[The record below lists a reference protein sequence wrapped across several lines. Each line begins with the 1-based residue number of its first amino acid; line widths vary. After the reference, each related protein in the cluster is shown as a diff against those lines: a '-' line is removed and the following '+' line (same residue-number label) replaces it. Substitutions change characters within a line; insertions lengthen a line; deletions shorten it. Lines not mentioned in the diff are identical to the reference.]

1 MSPPALPELLEQH
14 RAELEAQPGVAGT
27 AIGLSADQTTPAIH
41 VYVTPGTDAAGIRA
55 EAERLLADA
64 PVEIVE
70 MEMPEA
76 QPD

>member
-1 MSPPALPELLEQH
+1 MSPPPLPELLEQH
-14 RAELEAQPGVAGT
+14 RADLEALPGVAGT

-41 VYVTPGTDAAGIRA
+41 VYVTPGADAAAIRA
-55 EAERLLADA
+55 EAQRRLVRA

>member
-14 RAELEAQPGVAGT
+14 RAELEALPGVTGT
-27 AIGLSADQTTPAIH
+27 AIGLSADRATPAIH

-55 EAERLLADA
+55 EAQRALEDA
-64 PVEIVE
+64 PMEIVE